1 MKNSKISKKTAI
13 IIICALVLVVIGG
26 VLGAVLGHQAY
37 LGNKK
42 AEIVNYAST
51 SSSDFY
57 MKDSGMLF
65 YKYDAEDT
73 VVKVSEF
80 VEVSEGATLN
90 ILNVLTYA
98 NGELKTTSNLSG
110 ELSVASGE
118 RYFVIT
124 EVVSMGGDKK
134 NGYVIEVASIDN
146 NDNVFPMIE
155 DLYKD
160 FITIE

>member
-1 MKNSKISKKTAI
+1 MEKTKLSKKTTI
-13 IIICALVLVVIGG
+13 IILSVVALILIGG
-26 VLGAVLGHQAY
+26 ILGAVLGHQAY
-37 LGNKK
+37 LGNKN
-42 AEIVNYAST
+42 AEITNYSKG
-51 SSSDFY
+51 SDFY
-57 MKDSGMLF
+57 MKTNGMLF

-73 VVKVSEF
+73 VVKVKEF

-124 EVVSMGGDKK
+124 EVISEGGYKK
-134 NGYVIEVASIDN
+134 NGYVIEIASIDK
-146 NDNVFPMIE
+146 NDDVFPMIE

-160 FITIE
+160 YITIE